1 MSYFLGFILTL
12 SLSINIM
19 LVWYVREYIKRI
31 RAVYE
36 ELEGFREAVDNYNE
50 TLEKLTKMEVYHGEP
65 TIQAIMENTFYLIEY
80 PKSGSS
86 SLLQTLG
93 EDKQDA

>member
-1 MSYFLGFILTL
+1 
-12 SLSINIM
+12 M

-36 ELEGFREAVDNYNE
+36 ELEGFRETVDNYNE
-50 TLEKLTKMEVYHGEP
+50 ALEKLTRMEVYHGEP

-80 PKSGSS
+80 QKSVSS
-86 SLLQTLG
+86 SLLQILG

>member
-1 MSYFLGFILTL
+1 MSYFLGFILTI

-36 ELEGFREAVDNYNE
+36 ELEGFRETVDNYNE
-50 TLEKLTKMEVYHGEP
+50 ALEKLTRMEVYHGEP

-80 PKSGSS
+80 QKSVSS
-86 SLLQTLG
+86 SLLQILG